1 MAIDIGKLREYAAAN
16 GIVLEEEMLS
26 AFEKY
31 GESLKEWNEKVNLT
45 AIVDD
50 EGILVKHFID
60 SLLLLRA
67 VDLPK
72 GAKMADVGTG
82 AGFPGIPVK
91 IARPDISLVLVDS
104 LNKRLAFLEDLWS
117 MDGRRTWEGSPSTVR
132 ALIW

>member
-50 EGILVKHFID
+50 EGIY
-60 SLLLLRA
+60 REPPA
-67 VDLPK
+67 
-72 GAKMADVGTG
+72 AQ
-82 AGFPGIPVK
+82 
-91 IARPDISLVLVDS
+91 
-104 LNKRLAFLEDLWS
+104 
-117 MDGRRTWEGSPSTVR
+117 GS
-132 ALIW
+132 